1 MLSSGIWEQLT
12 PEYIQYWFAVGFPKF
27 LRVFWY
33 FCIFEFTRYIII
45 DYIIAFFKWTNKNN
59 EEAEREIAKRA
70 LFLENPL
77 VSIII
82 PGKNEGAHLYKLTK
96 SLAEQTYNNFELI
109 IVDDGSDDDTPIIG
123 KNLEERG
130 LIDMFIRNEVRGGKA
145 SAANLALRYATGK
158 YIVHLDAD
166 CSFDR
171 DAIEHVLIP
180 FYMDEKIGAVGGN
193 VKVRNYK
200 DSLCSALQAIEYLKT
215 VSVGRIITSY
225 LGIYK
230 IVSGAFGAFKPEILD
245 MIGGWDI
252 GPGLDGDITVKIR
265 KCGYKIHFEH
275 RAVCLTNA
283 PSKFKVL
290 TKQRLRWDK
299 SIIRFRVR
307 KHRDVYAPNAN
318 FNWSNFFSLFEN
330 VFYNVILDL
339 TWLIYMV
346 DILFNYSSSL
356 KFIIPMNFTLYVVMS
371 YVQMGSIFIFTERRQ
386 EEKQLLKL
394 VPLMTIYTGMYLRL
408 VRTTAYYKEFF
419 FKRSYE
425 DVWNP
430 EKSSSMA
437 KRYGL

>member
-1 MLSSGIWEQLT
+1 MFEQLA
-12 PEYIQYWFAVGFPKF
+12 PEYVEYWFVVGFNKF

-33 FCIFEFTRYIII
+33 FCLFEFTRYIII
-45 DYIIAFFKWTNKNN
+45 DYIIVFFKWLTRKSDD
-59 EEAEREIAKRA
+59 EQFEQARRA
-70 LFLENPL
+70 FFLENPL

-82 PGKNEGAHLYKLTK
+82 PGKNEGAHLFKLTK
-96 SLAEQTYNNFELI
+96 SLAEQTYQNFELI
-109 IVDDGSDDDTPIIG
+109 IVDDGSDDETPIIG
-123 KNLEERG
+123 KNLERLG
-130 LIDMFIRNEVRGGKA
+130 LIDMFIRNEIRGGKA
-145 SAANLALRYATGK
+145 SAANLALRYAKGK

-171 DAIEHVLIP
+171 DAIERVVIP
-180 FYMDEKIGAVGGN
+180 FYYDEKIGAVGGN
-193 VKVRNYK
+193 VKVRNYN
-200 DSLCSALQAIEYLKT
+200 DSLCTSLQAIEYLKT

-245 MIGGWDI
+245 RIGGWDI

-265 KCGYKIHFEH
+265 KCGYKIHFEPK
-275 RAVCLTNA
+275 AICLTNA

-307 KHRDVYAPNAN
+307 KHRDVYFPHAN
-318 FNWSNFFSLFEN
+318 FNWSNFFALFEN

-339 TWLIYMV
+339 MWILYMI
-346 DILFNYSSSL
+346 DILFNYTSSL
-356 KFIIPMNFTLYVVMS
+356 QYIIPMNFTLYVVMS
-371 YVQMGSIFIFTERRQ
+371 YVQMGSILLFTERRK
-386 EEKQLLKL
+386 EEMKL
-394 VPLMTIYTGMYLRL
+394 IKFIPLMTIYTGIYLRL

-419 FKRSYE
+419 FKHSYE

-430 EKSSSMA
+430 SKSSTMA

>member
-1 MLSSGIWEQLT
+1 MFEQLT
-12 PEYIQYWFAVGFPKF
+12 PEYVQYWFAVGFNKF

-33 FCIFEFTRYIII
+33 FCLFEFTRYIII
-45 DYIIAFFKWTNKNN
+45 DYIILFFKWITRKSDDKQF
-59 EEAEREIAKRA
+59 EQARRA
-70 LFLENPL
+70 FFLENPL

-82 PGKNEGAHLYKLTK
+82 PGKNEGAHLFKLTK
-96 SLAEQTYNNFELI
+96 SLAEQTYKNFELI
-109 IVDDGSDDDTPIIG
+109 IVDDGSDDETPIIG
-123 KNLEERG
+123 KNLERLG
-130 LIDMFIRNEVRGGKA
+130 LIDMFIRNEIRGGKA
-145 SAANLALRYATGK
+145 SAANLALRYAKGK

-171 DAIEHVLIP
+171 DAIERIVIP
-180 FYMDEKIGAVGGN
+180 FYYDEKIGAVGGN
-193 VKVRNYK
+193 VKVRNYN
-200 DSLCSALQAIEYLKT
+200 DSLCASLQAIEYLKT

-245 MIGGWDI
+245 KIGGWDI

-265 KCGYKIHFEH
+265 KCGYKIHFEPK
-275 RAVCLTNA
+275 AICLTNA

-307 KHRDVYAPNAN
+307 KHRDVYFPHAN
-318 FNWSNFFSLFEN
+318 FNWSNFFALFEN

-339 TWLIYMV
+339 MWIIYMI
-346 DILFNYSSSL
+346 DILFNYTSSL
-356 KFIIPMNFTLYVVMS
+356 QFIIPMNFTLYVVMS
-371 YVQMGSIFIFTERRQ
+371 YVQMGSILLFTERKKQ
-386 EEKQLLKL
+386 EMKL
-394 VPLMTIYTGMYLRL
+394 IKFIPLMTIYTGIYLRV
-408 VRTTAYYKEFF
+408 VRTTAYYQEFF

-430 EKSSSMA
+430 SKSSSMA
-437 KRYGL
+437 QRYGL

>member
-1 MLSSGIWEQLT
+1 MWDQLA
-12 PEYIQYWFAVGFPKF
+12 PEYLQYWFVVGFPKF

-45 DYIIAFFKWTNKNN
+45 DYIVAFFLKLRNKSDT
-59 EEAEREIAKRA
+59 ERYDQAKKA
-70 LFLENPL
+70 FFLENPL

-82 PGKNEGAHLYKLTK
+82 PGKNEGAHLFKLTK
-96 SLAEQTYNNFELI
+96 SLAEQTYQNFELI

-123 KNLEERG
+123 KNLERLG

-145 SAANLALRYATGK
+145 SAANLALRYAKGK

-171 DAIEHVLIP
+171 DAIERVVIP
-180 FYMDEKIGAVGGN
+180 FYYDDKIGAVGGN
-193 VKVRNYK
+193 VKVRNYN
-200 DSLCSALQAIEYLKT
+200 DSICASLQAIEYLKT
-215 VSVGRIITSY
+215 VSIGRIITSY
-225 LGIYK
+225 FGIYK
-230 IVSGAFGAFKPEILD
+230 IVSGAFGAFRPEILD
-245 MIGGWDI
+245 SIGGWDI

-265 KCGYKIHFEH
+265 KCGYKIHFEPK
-275 RAVCLTNA
+275 AICLTNA

-307 KHRDVYAPNAN
+307 KHKDVYFPNAN
-318 FNWSNFFSLFEN
+318 FNWSNFFALFEN

-339 TWLIYMV
+339 TWLIYMI
-346 DILFNYSSSL
+346 DIIFNYSSSL
-356 KFIIPMNFTLYVVMS
+356 KFIIPMNFTLYVAMS
-371 YVQMGSIFIFTERRQ
+371 YVQMGSILLFTERRK
-386 EEKQLLKL
+386 EEMKL
-394 VPLMTIYTGMYLRL
+394 IKFIPLMTIYTGTYLRL
-408 VRTTAYYKEFF
+408 VRTVAYYKEFF

-430 EKSSSMA
+430 EKSSKMA